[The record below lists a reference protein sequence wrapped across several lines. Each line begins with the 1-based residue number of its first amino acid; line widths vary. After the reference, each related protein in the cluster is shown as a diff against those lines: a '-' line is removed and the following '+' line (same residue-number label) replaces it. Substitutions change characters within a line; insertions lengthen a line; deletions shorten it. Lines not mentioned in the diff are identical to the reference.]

1 MDEGAERR
9 TKCSESFSLWDATF
23 LHNPWHQGP
32 EARWMPCAPLSR
44 RRHKHIR
51 WRRRRHTSP
60 AQRYHITPE
69 GGSPEPACK
78 AKPITGRTLGAQGQR
93 PGGAINPHAHQ
104 GVSTFGNTGKHRP
117 GPRSRSRSRPR
128 REAPEPSS
136 PGSQRPR
143 QPHINIF
150 KFLVVFF
157 FFIVYNDIRNVSYS
171 GKQNF
176 PFDRKRIFLFR
187 ERI

>member
-1 MDEGAERR
+1 MQERQRR
-9 TKCSESFSLWDATF
+9 TNHSESFFLWGATF
-23 LHNPWHQGP
+23 LHNPWHRGP

-44 RRHKHIR
+44 RRH
-51 WRRRRHTSP
+51 TSP
-60 AQRYHITPE
+60 AQRYYITPE
-69 GGSPEPACK
+69 GGSPGPACK

-136 PGSQRPR
+136 PGSQPSR

-157 FFIVYNDIRNVSYS
+157 RKISYNDMRNVSYMGS
-171 GKQNF
+171 PQGMRFSFMQK
-176 PFDRKRIFLFR
+176 KESLLFH